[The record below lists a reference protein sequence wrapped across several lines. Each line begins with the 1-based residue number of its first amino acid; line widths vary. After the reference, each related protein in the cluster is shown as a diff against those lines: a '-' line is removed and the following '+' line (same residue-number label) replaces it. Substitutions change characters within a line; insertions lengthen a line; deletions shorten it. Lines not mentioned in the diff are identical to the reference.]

1 MSQHLSRHA
10 RLYAYAVVA
19 VGALVLAALTLDLVR
34 AHGVKASHIFLA
46 IFFCVL
52 MILASTSP
60 VRLPRGGLVTV
71 AFAVDFAAL
80 LIAGPTLTAW
90 AAALSWIVLL
100 RSHPFYAIANA
111 AQTVVVLA
119 AAGGA
124 YESAGGRYV
133 YTSGLATAVPFRV
146 GPLLA
151 AGAAYIFVNSL
162 LASAFVALKQRRPLL
177 GIWQVNFG
185 WLTPQFVALA
195 PFGVLMALVY
205 RVEELQLL
213 VPGTDVIV
221 PAGVALFLVPLLWA
235 RFSFQG
241 YTQMRQ
247 VHLDTIDALARAL
260 EGHDEYHG
268 HHADEVGRLTE
279 QVAREIGFPESR
291 MDALRLA
298 ARMHDIGKCFIGMEP
313 ILKKGRDL
321 TEEDWANIRKHPEI
335 GAKIIRQMEVIPGVA
350 EIVRSSHERPDG
362 KGYPDG
368 LTAEQIDVAAMVVA
382 AVDAYHAMTSDRSYR
397 KAMPAAEAIAEMR
410 RNAGTQFDA
419 QVVDAMAALWMRG
432 ELADETGGRPEH
444 HDASN
449 T

>member
-1 MSQHLSRHA
+1 MHRGLRASD
-10 RLYAYAVVA
+10 V
-19 VGALVLAALTLDLVR
+19 VLA
-34 AHGVKASHIFLA
+34 G
-46 IFFCVL
+46 FFCLL
-52 MILASTSP
+52 MVLASTNP

-80 LIAGPTLTAW
+80 LTAGPALTAW
-90 AAALSWIVLL
+90 AAAISWIILL
-100 RSHPFYAIANA
+100 RQRPFLAVSNA

-124 YESAGGRYV
+124 YESAGGHYIFNSQSV
-133 YTSGLATAVPFRV
+133 AGVPFGA

-151 AGAAYIFVNSL
+151 AGAAYIIVNSL
-162 LASAFVALKQRRPLL
+162 TASVFVALQQRRPLL

-185 WLTPQFVALA
+185 WLTPQFAALA

-205 RVEELQLL
+205 QVDELRLWI
-213 VPGTDVIV
+213 PGTDIPI

-241 YTQMRQ
+241 YTQMRK
-247 VHLDTIDALARAL
+247 VHLETIDALAAAL

-268 HHADEVGRLTE
+268 HHADEVGRITE
-279 QVAREIGFPESR
+279 MVARELRFPESR
-291 MDALRLA
+291 MEALRLA
-298 ARMHDIGKCFIGMEP
+298 ARMHDIGKCFADMEP
-313 ILKKGRDL
+313 ILSKGRDL
-321 TEEDWANIRKHPEI
+321 SEEDWANIRKHPEV
-335 GAKIIRQMEVIPGVA
+335 GAKIIRQMEVLPGVA

-368 LTAEQIDVAAMVVA
+368 LTAEQIDVAAMIVA

-410 RNAGTQFDA
+410 RNAGTQFDH
-419 QVVDAMAALWMRG
+419 QVVEAMARLWIGG
-432 ELADETGGRPEH
+432 ELGDETHGRPQHTDEPT
-444 HDASN
+444 A
-449 T
+449 

>member
-1 MSQHLSRHA
+1 MVALGAAVLFALSA
-10 RLYAYAVVA
+10 
-19 VGALVLAALTLDLVR
+19 DLVSDNDRGLR
-34 AHGVKASHIFLA
+34 AADIFLA
-46 IFFCVL
+46 GFFCVL
-52 MILASTSP
+52 MVLASASP

-80 LIAGPTLTAW
+80 LIAGPALTAW
-90 AAALSWIVLL
+90 AAALSWIILL
-100 RSHPFYAIANA
+100 HKHPFYAVANA

-119 AAGGA
+119 AAGAA
-124 YESAGGRYV
+124 YESAGGRYIFISEP
-133 YTSGLATAVPFRV
+133 SGGVPF
-146 GPLLA
+146 GPGALLA
-151 AGAAYIFVNSL
+151 AGAAYVFVNSL
-162 LASAFVALKQRRPLL
+162 SASAFVALRQRRPLF

-205 RVEELQLL
+205 RVDELQL
-213 VPGTDVIV
+213 VIPGSEVTI

-247 VHLDTIDALARAL
+247 VHLDTIDALAGAL

-279 QVAREIGFPESR
+279 MVARELRFPESR
-291 MDALRLA
+291 MEALRLA
-298 ARMHDIGKCFIGMEP
+298 ARMHDIGKCAADMEP

-368 LTAEQIDVAAMVVA
+368 LAAEEIDVAAMIVA

-397 KAMPAAEAIAEMR
+397 KAMPAEEAIAEMR
-410 RNAGTQFDA
+410 RHAGSQFDTN
-419 QVVDAMAALWMRG
+419 VVEAMAQLLSRG
-432 ELADETGGRPEH
+432 ELGDETHGRPQHYDEPS
-444 HDASN
+444 A
-449 T
+449 